1 MLYVFLGM
9 SSLIVTLQVRFTYY
23 DMGVWVPIVDEQPFY
38 GQVSCWE
45 ASIVVPQ
52 IFIILYHALYQYQW
66 LLLQM
71 YFEVLMCRMRY

>member
-1 MLYVFLGM
+1 M
-9 SSLIVTLQVRFTYY
+9 SSLIVALQVRFTYY

-38 GQVSCWE
+38 RQVSCWE

-52 IFIILYHALYQYQW
+52 IFIILHHALYQW